1 MLLFAEQSKKI
12 PHLNH
17 SENQLPWFVYQLVM
31 EEQFFFFLLQTGELV
46 EPKATSMCPDDYANL
61 CSSSFYLV
69 FFFFLNFVFPDSGPE
84 FSCLSPVF
92 ERSLFPSQSQALA
105 HYKGTKHAK
114 KLKALDTPKSKLK
127 GSVVTK
133 DTASQETTKGMAAT
147 APVPNGGDR
156 KGLCRST
163 NTRSVA
169 AVAAVVAVVAAAAA
183 VAGKPSAADAM
194 WTRWLATSHQVTPER
209 AEQ

>member
-1 MLLFAEQSKKI
+1 
-12 PHLNH
+12 
-17 SENQLPWFVYQLVM
+17 
-31 EEQFFFFLLQTGELV
+31 
-46 EPKATSMCPDDYANL
+46 MCPDDYANL
-61 CSSSFYLV
+61 LHQLRPSSSSFYLM
-69 FFFFLNFVFPDSGPE
+69 FFFFFPDSGPD
-84 FSCLSPVF
+84 FSCLSRVF
-92 ERSLFPSQSQALA
+92 ERSLFRSQSQALA

-169 AVAAVVAVVAAAAA
+169 AVADAVAVVVVAVAVVAS
-183 VAGKPSAADAM
+183 P
-194 WTRWLATSHQVTPER
+194 P
-209 AEQ
+209 

>member
-1 MLLFAEQSKKI
+1 MLLFAEQPPKNTTFKSLRKPI
-12 PHLNH
+12 TWVCL
-17 SENQLPWFVYQLVM
+17 STCDGRTS
-31 EEQFFFFLLQTGELV
+31 LQTGELV

-61 CSSSFYLV
+61 RSSSFYLMFFGV
-69 FFFFLNFVFPDSGPE
+69 FGFFFPDSGPD
-84 FSCLSPVF
+84 FSCLSRVF
-92 ERSLFPSQSQALA
+92 ERSLFRSQSQALA

-133 DTASQETTKGMAAT
+133 DTASQETSKGMAAT

-163 NTRSVA
+163 NTRPVTA
-169 AVAAVVAVVAAAAA
+169 AAVVVVVAVAAS
-183 VAGKPSAADAM
+183 P
-194 WTRWLATSHQVTPER
+194 P
-209 AEQ
+209 